1 MSSFAGPWDPGS
13 GQKSETARGRGI
25 ISVRNTAS
33 SQLSKAAFP
42 SSLLS
47 LPAPSADAQCS
58 STPASSPRS
67 GPKRGWPV
75 THTSRRRRGQPS
87 ARRLPRGSGCGFPAP
102 CHFML
107 RFTLERGT
115 QRPADL
121 VLTCPWSRRPLSPG
135 PSASHFGSR
144 VAGTRRRCSRGHA
157 HHRGFPLESHAT
169 PVSGQTEGLGANPG
183 VAASLCAFAWFVAF
197 TATYAR
203 LDGKPVPGASRLRGV
218 HSSPTVL
225 ASISRAFPF
234 PKASHQQPR

>member
-42 SSLLS
+42 SPLLS

-87 ARRLPRGSGCGFPAP
+87 ARRLPRGSGCGFRHRAISCFDLHSNVGRTVLRATCRSGANVSVEPAP
-102 CHFML
+102 FVSRPFCLTLRESCGRDPPPVFARTCPSPRIPSGVSRDACLRTHGRSRREPGCCRFPL
-107 RFTLERGT
+107 RFCLVCRVHRHLRSARRKARARRLAPPRG
-115 QRPADL
+115 PFFPHCPGFDL
-121 VLTCPWSRRPLSPG
+121 
-135 PSASHFGSR
+135 
-144 VAGTRRRCSRGHA
+144 
-157 HHRGFPLESHAT
+157 
-169 PVSGQTEGLGANPG
+169 
-183 VAASLCAFAWFVAF
+183 
-197 TATYAR
+197 
-203 LDGKPVPGASRLRGV
+203 K
-218 HSSPTVL
+218 
-225 ASISRAFPF
+225 SISF
-234 PKASHQQPR
+234 S